1 MTYALPKTDKANK
14 AISSFLSLCGSHSL
28 AYHSLQSDLSQFH
41 TQYGYIAYQDFHNET
56 IVLGDP
62 ISKEDNYDKIVAQFL
77 QFRPQCSFV
86 QIGRACAE
94 LLSHT
99 KFSINYF
106 GVESQ
111 IDLPFQ
117 TNGKQKKDIR
127 LLTNAAKR
135 NNIDV
140 REIFNRHELQF
151 STHGYEKNT
160 NSNYHLGLHAK
171 EYAFLSRPINKANEK
186 DVRIFGG
193 FQNNRLVSY
202 SLFDPMYNNGKI
214 IGYAEVISRQVTSA
228 PKGSRTHT
236 LLQAMSQFAQE
247 DIACVNI
254 GLLPFYLKE
263 KEKNSFKSSSNKVI
277 DFIFTN
283 LYKSS
288 PFVSNFEGLSF
299 HKSRYRGNLIP
310 KYFAT
315 NSNSPYKTLHCIYK
329 LTTGH
334 WLPQIRLK

>member
-1 MTYALPKTDKANK
+1 MTYALPKTDRLNRQTAN
-14 AISSFLSLCGSHSL
+14 FLSLCGSHSL
-28 AYHSLQSDLSQFH
+28 AYHSLQSDLSQFQ

-62 ISKEDNYDKIVAQFL
+62 ISKEENYDNIIEQFL
-77 QFRPQCSFV
+77 QFRPQCSFI
-86 QIGRACAE
+86 QIGRTCAE
-94 LLSHT
+94 LLSHN

-135 NNIDV
+135 NDIDV

-151 STHGYEKNT
+151 STISKDNHIN
-160 NSNYHLGLHAK
+160 NRFHLGLHAK
-171 EYAFLSRPINKANEK
+171 EYAFLSRPINRANEK

-193 FQNNRLVSY
+193 FQSNRLVSY
-202 SLFDPMYNNGKI
+202 SLFDPMYTDNKI
-214 IGYAEVISRQVTSA
+214 IGYAEVISRQVTSS

-247 DIACVNI
+247 DISFVNI

-263 KEKNSFKSSSNKVI
+263 KEKNNFKSSSNKVI
-277 DFIFTN
+277 DCIFTT

-288 PFVSNFEGLSF
+288 PFVSNFAGLSF

-315 NSNSPYKTLHCIYK
+315 NSNNPYKTLHCIYK

-334 WLPQIRLK
+334 WLPQIKI

>member
-28 AYHSLQSDLSQFH
+28 AYHSLQPELSHFQ
-41 TQYGYIAYQDFHNET
+41 TEYGYITYQDFHNET

-62 ISKEDNYDKIVAQFL
+62 ISKAENYSEIIQQFL
-77 QFRPQCSFV
+77 QFRPKCSFI
-86 QIGRACAE
+86 QIGHTFAKLLACRN
-94 LLSHT
+94 
-99 KFSINYF
+99 FSINYF

-117 TNGKQKKDIR
+117 TDGKQKKDIR
-127 LLTNAAKR
+127 LLSNAAKR
-135 NNIDV
+135 NNINV
-140 REIFNRHELQF
+140 REIFNRNELHF
-151 STHGYEKNT
+151 LTTFNEKKI
-160 NSNYHLGLHAK
+160 SNRYHLGLHSK
-171 EYAFLSRPINKANEK
+171 EYAFLSRPIKHAYEK

-193 FQNNRLVSY
+193 FQNNRLVNY

-214 IGYAEVISRQVTSA
+214 FGYAEVISRQATSS

-247 DIACVNI
+247 DISFVNI
-254 GLLPFYLKE
+254 GLLPFYQDE
-263 KEKNSFKSSSNKVI
+263 KKKNSFKNSSNNVI
-277 DFIFTN
+277 DYIFSI

-288 PFVSNFEGLSF
+288 PLVSNFAGLSF

-315 NSNSPYKTLHCIYK
+315 NSKRPYKTLLCIYR
-329 LTTGH
+329 LTTGY
-334 WLPQIRLK
+334 WLPQIKIE